1 MSAVKPLLTECQ
13 APVPCEDLHMQC
25 LAMDSRSKGVRPCR
39 LSVAVVAVYRKSES
53 YWVSLLYFPSFQT
66 LMS

>member
-1 MSAVKPLLTECQ
+1 
-13 APVPCEDLHMQC
+13 MQR
-25 LAMDSRSKGVRPCR
+25 LAMDSRSKGACPCR
-39 LSVAVVAVYRKSES
+39 LSGAVVAVYGKSES

>member
-1 MSAVKPLLTECQ
+1 
-13 APVPCEDLHMQC
+13 MQC

-39 LSVAVVAVYRKSES
+39 LSGAVVAVYGKSES